1 LFFTEGLGSAERETA
16 KRGPTDIGQEISS
29 MPEVKLHP
37 VILSGGAGTRLW
49 PLSRALYPKQLL
61 PLASDRT
68 LIQETAARVSD
79 AALFAPPVIVCNAEH
94 RFIVAEQLA
103 ATDIRPQAIILEA
116 QGRNTAPAAAI
127 AALRIAEHDGDAV
140 MLVMPS
146 DHVIADA
153 PAFLDAVSGAARTAA
168 SAGHLVT
175 FGICPD
181 GPETGY
187 GYIRR
192 GKAFEQVEGCHAV
205 AEFTEKPDA
214 QTAAGYL
221 SSGDYFW
228 NSGIFLFPVAL
239 YLEELERFAPDVLA
253 ACRRAVAGAHA
264 DLAFERLDDEAFL
277 TSPSI
282 SIDYAVMERTKR
294 AAVVPVDIG
303 WSDVG
308 SWTALWRISDKDEAG
323 TAISGDVLTLDVT
336 NSLLR
341 SDGPAIAALGLDD
354 TIIVA
359 TKDVVL
365 AAAKDRAQDVK
376 RLVERIARSGREEH
390 RTHLTVYRPWGSFET
405 IDEGP
410 RFKVKRIV
418 VNPGAKLSL
427 QKHHHR
433 AEHWVVVRG
442 TARITR
448 GEETLLLEEN
458 QSTYIPLGTAHRLE
472 NPGKIP
478 LHIIEV
484 QSGSYLGEDDI
495 VRLED
500 TYGRG

>member
-1 LFFTEGLGSAERETA
+1 
-16 KRGPTDIGQEISS
+16 
-29 MPEVKLHP
+29 MPEPRLHP

-61 PLASDRT
+61 PLTSDRT

-79 AALFAPPVIVCNAEH
+79 SARFAAPIVVCNAEH

-103 ATDIRPQAIILEA
+103 AAGIEPQAIILEP

-127 AALRIAEHDGDAV
+127 AALRIAESAPDAL

-146 DHVIADA
+146 DHVITDA
-153 PAFLDAVSGAARTAA
+153 PAFLDAITRAAEIAVNDRR
-168 SAGHLVT
+168 LVT
-175 FGICPD
+175 FGIAPD
-181 GPETGY
+181 APETGY

-192 GKAFEQVEGCHAV
+192 GTALDGGQDGYAV
-205 AEFTEKPDA
+205 TEFTEKPDA
-214 QTAAGYL
+214 ETAAGYL

-228 NSGIFLFPVAL
+228 NSGIFLFPVTA
-239 YLEELERFAPDVLA
+239 YLEELEQFAPEVLT
-253 ACRRAVAGAHA
+253 ACRRAIAGAHP
-264 DLAFERLDDEAFL
+264 DLAFERLDDDAFL
-277 TSPSI
+277 SSPSI
-282 SIDYAVMERTKR
+282 SIDYAVMEHTER
-294 AAVVPVDIG
+294 AAVLPVDMG

-308 SWTALWRISDKDEAG
+308 SWTALWQISDKDEAG
-323 TAISGDVLTLDVT
+323 TAVSGDVLTLDVR

-341 SDGPAIAALGLDD
+341 SEGPAIAALGLDD
-354 TIIVA
+354 VIVVA
-359 TKDVVL
+359 TKDIVL

-376 RLVERIARSGREEH
+376 QLVERLARSGREEH
-390 RTHLTVYRPWGSFET
+390 IAHVTVYRPWGSFET

-418 VNPGAKLSL
+418 VKPGAKLSL

-458 QSTYIPLGTAHRLE
+458 QSTYIPLGTPHRLE